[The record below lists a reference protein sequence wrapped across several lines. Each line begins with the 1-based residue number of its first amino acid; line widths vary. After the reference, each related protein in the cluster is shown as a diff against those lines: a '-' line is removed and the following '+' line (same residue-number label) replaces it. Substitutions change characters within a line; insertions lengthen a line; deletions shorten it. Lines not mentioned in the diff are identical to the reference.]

1 MTPRFWTWALLL
13 LAAQPG
19 CRAAGNVELLEREL
33 RWQEDRIYELEKVVD
48 EYTQQLESCQRE
60 NKSLL
65 SDDEDAALPRREAAG
80 SRDAAPRRRE
90 PAFDEDA
97 LAPPEVILPGDDQ
110 ADPFQPPE
118 IMPPGTGPEGR
129 HSPAD
134 GARPSQSRLDHDP
147 GADQTPLDSAIV
159 AGITLNP
166 RLTGGHN
173 VDGRAGDEGVMVV
186 IEPRD
191 ADGDL
196 VEVAG
201 DVSVVV
207 LDPARQGQ
215 AARVARWD
223 FTAHEAAGHLR
234 ETPMGNGL
242 HFELRWPHGPPA
254 GAALT
259 LYVRFTTSDGRKLG
273 VEKQIDVDPPGVP
286 SDQWPRSAAAPWA
299 SGPERAES
307 LPRIR
312 ATGPRSIDADHPPAA
327 TRSGP
332 NWSPYR

>member
-1 MTPRFWTWALLL
+1 MTPRCWVWPLLL
-13 LAAQPG
+13 LAAPG

-65 SDDEDAALPRREAAG
+65 SDDEDAALPRREGAG
-80 SRDAAPRRRE
+80 TRDAAPRRRQ
-90 PAFDEDA
+90 PASDDDS

-118 IMPPGTGPEGR
+118 IMPPGTGPEGQ

-134 GARPSQSRLDHDP
+134 GPRPNESQSQLEHDP
-147 GADQTPLDSAIV
+147 GADQAPSDSAVV

-173 VDGRAGDEGVMVV
+173 VDGQAGDEGVMVV

-196 VEVAG
+196 VEAAG

-207 LDPARQGQ
+207 LDPAQRGQ

-223 FTAHEAAGHLR
+223 FTAEEAAGHLR
-234 ETPMGNGL
+234 DTPMGNGL

-259 LYVRFTTSDGRKLG
+259 LYVRFTTSDGRKLE
-273 VEKQIDVDPPGVP
+273 VEKQIGVDPPGVP
-286 SDQWPRSAAAPWA
+286 SDNRTRSAAA
-299 SGPERAES
+299 SGPGRAES

-312 ATGPRSIDADHPPAA
+312 ATGPRPIDGQHPPAA

-332 NWSPYR
+332 SWPPYR